1 MFEHGALVEV
11 RSRYDGVWVGGLE
24 VVEASPA
31 GYRLRRLSDG
41 RVLPGAAFPPGDV
54 QRVDRRRRRRTAGF
68 GWAN

>member
-1 MFEHGALVEV
+1 MFEHGALVEI
-11 RSRYDGVWVGGLE
+11 RSRYDGAWVGGFE
-24 VVEASPA
+24 VAEASAA

-54 QRVDRRRRRRTAGF
+54 QRADGHRARRPAGF

>member
-41 RVLPGAAFPPGDV
+41 RVLPGPAFPPGDV
-54 QRVDRRRRRRTAGF
+54 QRAEKPRRTAGY